1 MDETPGAPPARTPEP
16 STGPKPPGPPK
27 GPQGWAAN
35 KLPIV
40 PGPRPPVG
48 TDERRRAGNWNDFRR
63 AYPGVIGT
71 MWVILVAL
79 LVTDVAL
86 ARKRDEY
93 STEVARLRSGMS
105 VVERRSADLELANNE
120 QQLRVMVELARRQ
133 AQGDKELH
141 LSVAVDSGVMYLE
154 REGALLREMPVRVG
168 PERRVGVAP
177 DTVHMVAPRGSRTV
191 VKILTADSTWD
202 IPRWVY
208 ADRHMRPDSVT
219 AVKGALGE
227 AAIVLN
233 GGAVIYG
240 DPRVGPLADT
250 LYVLPGS
257 IRARTADIRAIAPN
271 LRPGTNVYLY

>member
-1 MDETPGAPPARTPEP
+1 MSEP
-16 STGPKPPGPPK
+16 STGPRPPGPPK
-27 GPQGWAAN
+27 GPQGWAQ
-35 KLPIV
+35 KLP
-40 PGPRPPVG
+40 VG
-48 TDERRRAGNWNDFRR
+48 VDDRRRSGGWNEFRR

-71 MWVILVAL
+71 LWVMLVAL
-79 LVTDVAL
+79 LVTDAIL

-93 STEVARLRSGMS
+93 SAEVTRLRNGMS

-120 QQLRVMVELARRQ
+120 KQLRVMVELARRQ
-133 AQGDKELH
+133 AQGDKEIH

-168 PERRVGVAP
+168 PERRVGVRS

-191 VKILTADSTWD
+191 EKILTADSAWS

-208 ADRHMRPDSVT
+208 ADRHLRPDST
-219 AVKGALGE
+219 SMVKGALGE

-240 DPRVGPLADT
+240 DPRVGPLADS

-257 IRARTADIRAIAPN
+257 IRARNADLRAIVPN

>member
-1 MDETPGAPPARTPEP
+1 MAPEP

-27 GPQGWAAN
+27 GPQGWAAG

-40 PGPRPPVG
+40 PGGLPPVG
-48 TDERRRAGNWNDFRR
+48 VDDRRRSGRWNEFRR

-71 MWVILVAL
+71 LWVALVAL
-79 LVTDVAL
+79 LVTDAML

-93 STEVARLRSGMS
+93 GAEVARLRNGMS
-105 VVERRSADLELANNE
+105 VVERRSADLELANHE
-120 QQLRVMVELARRQ
+120 KQLRVMVELARRQ

-168 PERRVGVAP
+168 PERVVGVRP
-177 DTVHMVAPRGSRTV
+177 NTFHMVAPRGSRTV
-191 VKILTADSTWD
+191 EKILTADSTWA
-202 IPRWVY
+202 IPLWVY
-208 ADRHMRPDSVT
+208 ADRGVRADSNPVM
-219 AVKGALGE
+219 KGALGE

-240 DPRVGPLADT
+240 DPRVGPLADST
-250 LYVLPGS
+250 YVLPGS
-257 IRARTADIRAIAPN
+257 IRARLADLRAIVPN

>member
-1 MDETPGAPPARTPEP
+1 MERPSQPQAEAP
-16 STGPKPPGPPK
+16 SGPRPPGPPK
-27 GPQGWAAN
+27 GAQGWAAG

-48 TDERRRAGNWNDFRR
+48 TDDRRRPGGWNEFRR

-71 MWVILVAL
+71 LWVALVAL
-79 LVTDVAL
+79 LVTDAML
-86 ARKRDEY
+86 ARKRDDYTAEI
-93 STEVARLRSGMS
+93 TRLRSGMS
-105 VVERRSADLELANNE
+105 IVERRSADLELANNE
-120 QQLRVMVELARRQ
+120 KQLRVMVELARRQ

-168 PERRVGVAP
+168 PERRVGVGH
-177 DTVHMVAPRGSRTV
+177 DTVRMVAPRGSRTV
-191 VKILTADSTWD
+191 EKILTADSAWD
-202 IPRWVY
+202 VPRWVY
-208 ADRHMRPDSVT
+208 ADRHLTADSNR
-219 AVKGALGE
+219 AIKGALGE

-240 DPRVGPLADT
+240 DPRVGPLADST
-250 LYVLPGS
+250 YVLPGS
-257 IRARTADIRAIAPN
+257 IRARLADLRAIVPN